1 MVAPA
6 LFPCFPPSSQCPRPV
21 QVQVWFQN
29 RRQRERTMRRAESEK
44 RNGGADDSSI
54 ESLSSSTATEY
65 PEAPES
71 GWGDKELSAFLS
83 TPDQVM
89 QALSDSGASPSQQQ
103 VAVPSLTTQYL
114 QHFENAFRQSRR
126 AVVASTAPSTST
138 SAATHSAAQPQPAPL
153 GAAGLNPAYWQGL
166 PAAPLPVGH
175 SWPQQPQ
182 EQRAN
187 SPWVAASS
195 HPYYPRQQQGQAGH
209 AGAAL
214 AHPAAQYQAQLQAQ
228 QQQEQQTAQ
237 YVAQHAANMFGSNSA
252 MHPDS
257 EASAQLAA
265 ALGLGCSPQ
274 AQLEALMRIQGG
286 QHFYQ
291 GQMPLPNI
299 QGVQSVQ
306 GVQHVQGAQ
315 QHVQAIPP
323 SVQAIP
329 LGVPS
334 VQQSVQGMGSL
345 PALVPVVDTHH
356 GNQQQLPGGALM
368 SSPVV
373 DEMDAEP
380 SSSET
385 TDSQPTLVAAP
396 APAPV
401 VEAMPHTATL
411 AQQCAIAAKQLSPQ
425 LPPTQLLYR
434 VMDGN
439 GATHLINEV
448 TDEDLHDL
456 IVDELPELSRELAPS
471 ARGTSR
477 AAPQPDAS
485 SQSA

>member
-1 MVAPA
+1 
-6 LFPCFPPSSQCPRPV
+6 
-21 QVQVWFQN
+21 
-29 RRQRERTMRRAESEK
+29 
-44 RNGGADDSSI
+44 
-54 ESLSSSTATEY
+54 
-65 PEAPES
+65 
-71 GWGDKELSAFLS
+71 
-83 TPDQVM
+83 
-89 QALSDSGASPSQQQ
+89 
-103 VAVPSLTTQYL
+103 
-114 QHFENAFRQSRR
+114 
-126 AVVASTAPSTST
+126 
-138 SAATHSAAQPQPAPL
+138 
-153 GAAGLNPAYWQGL
+153 
-166 PAAPLPVGH
+166 
-175 SWPQQPQ
+175 
-182 EQRAN
+182 
-187 SPWVAASS
+187 
-195 HPYYPRQQQGQAGH
+195 
-209 AGAAL
+209 L

-237 YVAQHAANMFGSNSA
+237 YVAQHAANMFDSNSA

-274 AQLEALMRIQGG
+274 AQLEALMRIQGS

-323 SVQAIP
+323 SVQAVP

-356 GNQQQLPGGALM
+356 GNQQQLPGGAM
-368 SSPVV
+368 TSSPVV

>member
-1 MVAPA
+1 
-6 LFPCFPPSSQCPRPV
+6 
-21 QVQVWFQN
+21 
-29 RRQRERTMRRAESEK
+29 
-44 RNGGADDSSI
+44 
-54 ESLSSSTATEY
+54 
-65 PEAPES
+65 
-71 GWGDKELSAFLS
+71 
-83 TPDQVM
+83 
-89 QALSDSGASPSQQQ
+89 
-103 VAVPSLTTQYL
+103 
-114 QHFENAFRQSRR
+114 
-126 AVVASTAPSTST
+126 
-138 SAATHSAAQPQPAPL
+138 
-153 GAAGLNPAYWQGL
+153 
-166 PAAPLPVGH
+166 
-175 SWPQQPQ
+175 
-182 EQRAN
+182 
-187 SPWVAASS
+187 
-195 HPYYPRQQQGQAGH
+195 
-209 AGAAL
+209 
-214 AHPAAQYQAQLQAQ
+214 
-228 QQQEQQTAQ
+228 
-237 YVAQHAANMFGSNSA
+237 
-252 MHPDS
+252 
-257 EASAQLAA
+257 
-265 ALGLGCSPQ
+265 
-274 AQLEALMRIQGG
+274 MRIQGG

-323 SVQAIP
+323 SIQAVP

-334 VQQSVQGMGSL
+334 VQQSVQGVGSL
-345 PALVPVVDTHH
+345 PALVPVVDDTHH

-368 SSPVV
+368 PSPVV

-385 TDSQPTLVAAP
+385 TDSLPTLVAAP

-477 AAPQPDAS
+477 VAPPPDAS